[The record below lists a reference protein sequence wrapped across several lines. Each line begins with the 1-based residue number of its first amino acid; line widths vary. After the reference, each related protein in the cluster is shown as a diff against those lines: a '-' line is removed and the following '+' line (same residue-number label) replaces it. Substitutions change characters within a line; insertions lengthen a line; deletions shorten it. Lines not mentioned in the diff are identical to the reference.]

1 MEKVEV
7 IEMEVMGEVKV
18 LEVEVLE
25 EMELM
30 EEEGSNGGGGRNGQ
44 KDEM

>member
-18 LEVEVLE
+18 IEVEVLE

-44 KDEM
+44 GEM